1 MNKLPLFGLSV
12 LMSFVAFG
20 VVTRTYIWPRLR
32 MARREEALI
41 ALTVPHTFRF
51 IGLSFLIPGVVSSS
65 LPSAFAAP
73 AAYGDL
79 FAAILAVLAIWSL
92 SARAWFAT
100 VFNVWGAADLLV
112 AFYQG
117 LLGVRI
123 DPASLGA
130 GYFIPTVV
138 VPPLLVT
145 HGLMFWLL
153 LRKPSSTRHQA
164 SAALKLGR
172 QSIIADNA
180 DPNHPALPS
189 SCLPRA
195 PAVLRGDSGAPDREM
210 VADTTPEARWP
221 DCSGPGANN
230 TFARRGRP
238 LLHSESFERRT

>member
-1 MNKLPLFGLSV
+1 MNSLPLFGLSV

-20 VVTRTYIWPRLR
+20 IVTRTYIWPRLR

-51 IGLSFLIPGVVSSS
+51 IGLSFLIQGVVSPL
-65 LPSAFAAP
+65 LPSAFAAS

-92 SARAWFAT
+92 SARAWFASSLVW
-100 VFNVWGAADLLV
+100 VFNVWGAVDLLA

-123 DPASLGA
+123 DPGSLGA
-130 GYFIPTVV
+130 AFFIPTVL

-153 LRKPSSTRHQA
+153 LRQPSS
-164 SAALKLGR
+164 
-172 QSIIADNA
+172 
-180 DPNHPALPS
+180 
-189 SCLPRA
+189 A
-195 PAVLRGDSGAPDREM
+195 PH
-210 VADTTPEARWP
+210 
-221 DCSGPGANN
+221 
-230 TFARRGRP
+230 RR
-238 LLHSESFERRT
+238 